1 MADRNFVRIP
11 GFQADSL
18 SLSTLEGIVNL
29 LKTHEINEVK
39 FTGKHQISLPGVG
52 QPTVQALSEGLQQL
66 IPKDKEST
74 AHAPP
79 ALTTIRTCPDTVN
92 CKHGIRDIN
101 PITDRLNAI
110 ALPGKLPAKV
120 KVSVAGCKMCCTAPF
135 IRDIG
140 LIAEQKGWKLIFGG
154 NGGSRPRI
162 GDVIAAG
169 LSDEQA
175 IELILRCLIV
185 YVENAKPKMR
195 TARFMESYGAMRFKS
210 EVLAMS

>member
-1 MADRNFVRIP
+1 MEILRLK
-11 GFQADSL
+11 Q
-18 SLSTLEGIVNL
+18 STDL
-29 LKTHEINEVK
+29 
-39 FTGKHQISLPGVG
+39 
-52 QPTVQALSEGLQQL
+52 
-66 IPKDKEST
+66 
-74 AHAPP
+74 
-79 ALTTIRTCPDTVN
+79 C
-92 CKHGIRDIN
+92 DIN
-101 PITDRLNAI
+101 PVVDRLNAI

-140 LIAEQKGWKLIFGG
+140 LIAERKGWKLIFGG

-162 GDVIAAG
+162 GDVIAEG